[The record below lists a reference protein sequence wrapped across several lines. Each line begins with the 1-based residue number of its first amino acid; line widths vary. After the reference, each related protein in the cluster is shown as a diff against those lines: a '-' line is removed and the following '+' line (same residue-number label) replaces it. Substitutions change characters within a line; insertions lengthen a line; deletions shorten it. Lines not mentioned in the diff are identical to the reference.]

1 MIRIIIVMKW
11 EKELSHVMAS
21 LYSHVGLSVIGS
33 QTDSYSALKLAEA
46 EQPDIAI
53 IGYSL
58 DHIGGLD
65 FIPLIRGKCPG
76 AGIVLISPYDDP
88 RYARAALSKGV
99 SGYLVQKFDMHI
111 LAWTIYLIFNG
122 GCYISPRM
130 VTRIFQTLPDLRLGR
145 RISPFMMIRESNA
158 RRHSFF
164 SETDW
169 QIIEL
174 IARGKSTKA
183 IAEGLG
189 LKIGTVR
196 NYISV
201 MMRKTRSGSRL
212 QMAHVAFGLNGPFK
226 TSTLKEQT

>member
-21 LYSHVGLSVIGS
+21 LYSHVGLSVIGC
-33 QTDSYSALKLAEA
+33 QTDSYHALKLAEA
-46 EQPDIAI
+46 EQPDIAV

-58 DHIGGLD
+58 DHMGGLD

-76 AGIVLISPYDDP
+76 AGIILISPYDDP
-88 RYARAALSKGV
+88 HYARTALFRGV
-99 SGYLVQKFDMHI
+99 SGYLLRKFDMHI
-111 LAWTIYLIFNG
+111 LAWAICLVFKG
-122 GCYISPRM
+122 GSYISSHI
-130 VTRIFQTLPDLRLGR
+130 VIRIFQNLPDHRLGR
-145 RISPFMMIRESNA
+145 RVAPFRMFWESTA

-174 IARGKSTKA
+174 ITRGKTTKE
-183 IAEGLG
+183 IAEGLD

-201 MMRKTRSGSRL
+201 MMRKTGSGNRM
-212 QMAHVAFGLNGPFK
+212 QIARFAFGLNGPSK
-226 TSTLKEQT
+226 NSAVNEQP